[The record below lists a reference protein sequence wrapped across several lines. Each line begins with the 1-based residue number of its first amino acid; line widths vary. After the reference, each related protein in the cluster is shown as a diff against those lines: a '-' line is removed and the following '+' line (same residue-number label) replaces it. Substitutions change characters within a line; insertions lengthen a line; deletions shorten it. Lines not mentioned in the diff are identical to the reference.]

1 MPVDSKLLEILRCPV
16 TKQPLSVLAEER
28 IAQINEQVS
37 AGQVRYADG
46 SNVEKELEE
55 ALITEN
61 GRVIYRVDD
70 DIPIMLQDLS
80 IPMSEIEQD

>member
-16 TKQPLSVLAEER
+16 TKQPLSVLAEEK
-28 IAQINEQVS
+28 IAQINEQIS
-37 AGQVRYADG
+37 AGQVQYADG

-61 GRVIYRVDD
+61 GRFIYRVDN
-70 DIPIMLQDLS
+70 DIPIMLQDFS
-80 IPMSEIEQD
+80 IPMSEIEQN

>member
-16 TKQPLSVLAEER
+16 TKQPLSIIAAEKLT
-28 IAQINEQVS
+28 QINKQVS

-61 GRVIYRVDD
+61 GRFVYRVDD

-80 IPMSEIEQD
+80 IPMSEIE

>member
-16 TKQPLSVLAEER
+16 TKQPLSIVAAKYLTE
-28 IAQINEQVS
+28 INKQVS
-37 AGQVRYADG
+37 AGQVQYADG
-46 SNVEKELEE
+46 SKVEKVLEE

-61 GRVIYRVDD
+61 GRFIYRVDE

-80 IPMSEIEQD
+80 IPVSEIEQN

>member
-16 TKQPLSVLAEER
+16 TKQPLSIVDAEKL
-28 IAQINEQVS
+28 AQINEQVS
-37 AGQVRYADG
+37 AGQVQYADG
-46 SNVEKELEE
+46 SKVEKKLEE

-61 GRVIYRVDD
+61 GRFAYRIDE

-80 IPMSEIEQD
+80 IPMSEIE